1 MHIANATTWP
11 ASPARAPRAP
21 RREPPRNVGERHPK
35 ARLSD
40 REVELMRELHDEDP
54 VRWGFRALGRKFEI
68 RWETA
73 RSICTGP
80 TR

>member
-1 MHIANATTWP
+1 MHIATATNWP
-11 ASPARAPRAP
+11 ASLAGAPRAP
-21 RREPPRNVGERHPK
+21 RSELPRNVGERHPK

-40 REVELMRELHDEDP
+40 HEVELMRALHDEDP
-54 VRWGFRALGRKFEI
+54 VRWGFRALGRKFEV

-73 RSICTGP
+73 RSICTGR